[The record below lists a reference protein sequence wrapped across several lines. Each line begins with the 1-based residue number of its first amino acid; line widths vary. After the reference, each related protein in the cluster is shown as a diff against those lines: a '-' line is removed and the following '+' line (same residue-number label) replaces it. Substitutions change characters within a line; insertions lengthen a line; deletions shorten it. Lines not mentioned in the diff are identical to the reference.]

1 MCISNCFAL
10 KNCTTYASG
19 HEEHRRFKEGAD
31 LKYIFFHLVGTFLR
45 REMTNVQQSTVF
57 ATCAVSSW
65 FCLHVQCFALVEK
78 RQ

>member
-1 MCISNCFAL
+1 M
-10 KNCTTYASG
+10 
-19 HEEHRRFKEGAD
+19 D
-31 LKYIFFHLVGTFLR
+31 LFGPCWLTKLPTQSDLPNHGKVGCSMLIYFFHLVVGTFLR